1 MVSQKYPYTATKP
14 NKENK
19 MTHQNDY
26 NLSAG
31 TIEEISRNGLDAVP
45 ELMRVLLNSVMQAER
60 AKYLQAGEYERTEDR
75 KGHANG
81 YKPKTVRTRMGE
93 ITFAVPQVREG
104 GFYPSALEK
113 GLRSERALTMTL
125 AEMYVQGVSTRKVKA
140 ITEALCGVEISAAQV
155 SRATAQLDATLQE
168 WRERPLGEITYLYVD
183 ARYEKVREAGQVRDA
198 AVLLATGISPEGER
212 QVLGVSVSLSEHETH
227 WKAFLQGL
235 KDRGMNGV
243 KLVISDDHSGLG
255 AARRAVLGSVPWQ
268 RCQFH
273 LQQNAG
279 AYVPKQA
286 MRMEVAADIRAMFN
300 APDRKTAEE
309 FLQAAIQKYA
319 VTAPKLSAW
328 LEENLAEGFTVFDF
342 PLEHR
347 RTIRTIN
354 SLERINKEIRRRT
367 RVVGVFPNEASCL
380 RLISA
385 LLMEISEEWQIG
397 KHYCSGKSFD
407 C

>member
-1 MVSQKYPYTATKP
+1 
-14 NKENK
+14 
-19 MTHQNDY
+19 MTHQDDY
-26 NLSAG
+26 TLPQDLA
-31 TIEEISRNGLDAVP
+31 EKGLESIP
-45 ELMRVLLNSVMQAER
+45 ELVRVLINQAMQAER
-60 AKYLQAGEYERTEDR
+60 AKYLNARQYERTEDR

-81 YKPKTVRTRMGE
+81 YKPKTVRTRVGE

-113 GLRSERALTMTL
+113 GLRSERALVIAL

-140 ITEALCGVEISAAQV
+140 ITEELCGVDVSSMQV
-155 SRATAQLDATLQE
+155 SRAAAQLDGTLQE

-198 AVLLATGISPEGER
+198 AVLVASGITPEGER

-227 WKAFLQGL
+227 WKAFLKGL

-243 KLVISDDHSGLG
+243 KLVTSDDHQGLG

-279 AYVPKQA
+279 AYLPKQF
-286 MRMEVAADIRAMFN
+286 MRLEVAADIRSMFN
-300 APDRKTAEE
+300 APDRQAAEA
-309 FLQAAIQKYA
+309 FLQSAIQKYT
-319 VTAPKLSAW
+319 VSAPRLSAW
-328 LEENLAEGFTVFDF
+328 LEENLSEGFTVFNF
-342 PLEHR
+342 PLDHWR
-347 RTIRTIN
+347 SIRTTN

-397 KHYCSGKSFD
+397 KHYCSGKSLV

>member
-1 MVSQKYPYTATKP
+1 
-14 NKENK
+14 

-26 NLSAG
+26 TFSEDL
-31 TIEEISRNGLDAVP
+31 TERGLEAVP
-45 ELMRVLLNSVMQAER
+45 EMMRVLINQAMQVER
-60 AKYLQAGEYERTEDR
+60 SKYLQADEYERTEER

-113 GLRSERALTMTL
+113 GLRSERALTITL
-125 AEMYVQGVSTRKVKA
+125 AEMYVQGVSTRRVKI
-140 ITEALCGVEISAAQV
+140 ITEQLCGVEISATQV
-155 SRATAQLDATLQE
+155 SRATAQLDEILQE
-168 WRERPLGEITYLYVD
+168 WRERPLGEIAYLYVD

-198 AVLLATGISPEGER
+198 AVLVASGITPEGER
-212 QVLGVSVSLSEHETH
+212 QILGVSVSLSEHETH
-227 WKAFLQGL
+227 WKAFLKSL
-235 KDRGMNGV
+235 KDRGLNGM
-243 KLVISDDHSGLG
+243 KLIISDDHEGLG
-255 AARRAVLGSVPWQ
+255 AARRAVFGSIPWQ

-279 AYVPKQA
+279 AYLPKQH
-286 MRMEVAADIRAMFN
+286 MRLEVAADIRSMFN

-309 FLQAAIQKYA
+309 LLQAAIQKYA
-319 VTAPKLSAW
+319 VSAPRLSAW
-328 LEENLAEGFTVFDF
+328 LEDNLSEGFSVFDF

-347 RTIRTIN
+347 RTIRTTN

-380 RLISA
+380 RLVSA

-397 KHYCSGKSFD
+397 KHYCVGKSFNY
-407 C
+407 

>member
-1 MVSQKYPYTATKP
+1 MVTKP
-14 NKENK
+14 DKENI

-26 NLSAG
+26 TLPQDLV
-31 TIEEISRNGLDAVP
+31 EKGLENVP
-45 ELMRVLLNSVMQAER
+45 ELLRVLINQAMQAER
-60 AKYLQAGEYERTEDR
+60 TKYLNAGQYERTEER
-75 KGHANG
+75 TGHANG
-81 YKPKTVRTRMGE
+81 YKPKTVRTRVGE

-113 GLRSERALTMTL
+113 GLRSERALVIAL
-125 AEMYVQGVSTRKVKA
+125 AEMYVQGVSTRRVKA
-140 ITEALCGVEISAAQV
+140 ITEELCGVDVSSMQV
-155 SRATAQLDATLQE
+155 SRAAAQLDGTLQE
-168 WRERPLGEITYLYVD
+168 WRERPLGETTYLYVD

-198 AVLLATGISPEGER
+198 AVLVASGITPEGER
-212 QVLGVSVSLSEHETH
+212 QILGVSVSLSEHESH
-227 WKAFLQGL
+227 WKAFLKGL
-235 KDRGMNGV
+235 KDRGLHGV
-243 KLVISDDHSGLG
+243 KLVTSDDHQGLG

-279 AYVPKQA
+279 AYLPKQT
-286 MRMEVAADIRAMFN
+286 MRLEAAADIRSMFN
-300 APDRKTAEE
+300 VPDRQAAEA
-309 FLQAAIQKYA
+309 FLQSAIQKYA
-319 VTAPKLSAW
+319 VSAPRLSAW
-328 LEENLAEGFTVFDF
+328 LEENLSEGFSVFDF

-347 RTIRTIN
+347 RSIRTTN

-397 KHYCSGKSFD
+397 KHYCAGKSLV

>member
-1 MVSQKYPYTATKP
+1 
-14 NKENK
+14 

-26 NLSAG
+26 TFADELA
-31 TIEEISRNGLDAVP
+31 EKGLEAVP
-45 ELMRVLLNSVMQAER
+45 EMMRVLINNAMQVER
-60 AKYLQAGEYERTEDR
+60 SKYMQAGEYERTEDR

-113 GLRSERALTMTL
+113 GLRSERALVITL
-125 AEMYVQGVSTRKVKA
+125 AEMYVQGVSTRRVKT
-140 ITEALCGVEISAAQV
+140 ITEQLCGVEISAMQV
-155 SRATAQLDATLQE
+155 SRATAQLDEILQE

-198 AVLLATGISPEGER
+198 AVLVASGITPEGER
-212 QVLGVSVSLSEHETH
+212 QVLGVSVSLSEHEAH
-227 WKAFLQGL
+227 WKAFLKSL
-235 KDRGMNGV
+235 KDRGLKGV
-243 KLVISDDHSGLG
+243 KLVTSDDHAGLG

-286 MRMEVAADIRAMFN
+286 MRMEVAADIRSMFN
-300 APDRKTAEE
+300 APDRKIAEE
-309 FLQAAIQKYA
+309 LLQAAIQKYS
-319 VTAPKLSAW
+319 VSAPRLSAW
-328 LEENLAEGFTVFDF
+328 LEDNLSEGFTVFDL

-347 RTIRTIN
+347 RSIRTTN
-354 SLERINKEIRRRT
+354 SLERVNKEIRRRT
-367 RVVGVFPNEASCL
+367 RVVGVFPNETSCL
-380 RLISA
+380 RLVSA

-397 KHYCSGKSFD
+397 KHYCAGKSLNF
-407 C
+407 

>member
-1 MVSQKYPYTATKP
+1 
-14 NKENK
+14 

-26 NLSAG
+26 TFANDLA
-31 TIEEISRNGLDAVP
+31 EKGLEAVP
-45 ELMRVLLNSVMQAER
+45 ELMRVLINNVMQVER
-60 AKYLQAGEYERTEDR
+60 SKYLQAGEYERTEDR

-113 GLRSERALTMTL
+113 GLRSERALVTTL

-140 ITEALCGVEISAAQV
+140 ITEQLCGIEISAMQV
-155 SRATAQLDATLQE
+155 SRAAAQLDEVLQQ
-168 WRERPLGEITYLYVD
+168 WRERPLGEITYLYMD
-183 ARYEKVREAGQVRDA
+183 ARYEKVHEAGQVRDA
-198 AVLLATGISPEGER
+198 AVLVASGITPVGER
-212 QVLGVSVSLSEHETH
+212 QVLGISVSLSEHETH

-243 KLVISDDHSGLG
+243 KLVISDDHAGLG

-279 AYVPKQA
+279 VYVPKQA
-286 MRMEVAADIRAMFN
+286 MRIEVAADIRAMFN
-300 APDRKTAEE
+300 ATDRQSAEQ

-319 VTAPKLSAW
+319 ASAPRLSAW

-347 RTIRTIN
+347 RTIRTTN

-380 RLISA
+380 RLVSA
-385 LLMEISEEWQIG
+385 LLMETSEEWQIG
-397 KHYCSGKSFD
+397 KHYCAGKSLD

>member
-1 MVSQKYPYTATKP
+1 
-14 NKENK
+14 
-19 MTHQNDY
+19 MTHQNNY
-26 NLSAG
+26 TLS
-31 TIEEISRNGLDAVP
+31 TTLIEECLANGLDGIP
-45 ELMRVLLNSVMQAER
+45 ELVRVLLNNVMQGER
-60 AKYLQAGEYERTEDR
+60 ERYLQAGEYERTEQR
-75 KGHANG
+75 QGYANG
-81 YKPKTVRTRMGE
+81 YKPKTIKTRMGE
-93 ITFAVPQVREG
+93 ITFAIPQVREG

-140 ITEALCGVEISAAQV
+140 ITEQLCGTEISAMQV
-155 SRATAQLDATLQE
+155 SRATAQLDQVLQE
-168 WRERPLGEITYLYVD
+168 WRERLLGEIVYLFLD
-183 ARYEKVREAGQVRDA
+183 ARYEKVRESSQIRDA
-198 AVLLATGISPEGER
+198 AVLVATGIDPGGQR

-227 WKAFLQGL
+227 WKSFLKSL

-243 KLVISDDHSGLG
+243 KLVISDDHGGLG

-279 AYVPKQA
+279 AYVPRQA
-286 MRMEVAADIRAMFN
+286 MRAEVAADIRSMFN
-300 APDRKTAEE
+300 APDRKMAEE

-319 VTAPKLSAW
+319 VTAPRLSVW
-328 LEENLAEGFTVFDF
+328 LEANLAEGFTVFDF

-347 RTIRTIN
+347 RSIRTTN
-354 SLERINKEIRRRT
+354 SLERVNKEIRRRT

-385 LLMEISEEWQIG
+385 VLMEYSEDWQIG
-397 KHYCSGKSFD
+397 KRYCCGK
-407 C
+407 